1 MSGIVGSKLNIR
13 GSGLVGSLGTDG
25 QHLLSAGP
33 GVTNVFETAAGG
45 GKLGQVIYTSYTTEG
60 TGTNTSWADVS
71 GFSAVLT
78 PAATSSKILCRA
90 MGVCGA
96 STRSMSLN
104 LKMTYNHSGISAT
117 DVVLGASPVVTG
129 GVAGTPTHWGSGEEF
144 AASADAVT
152 NTTRTYCLEG
162 LVTPSTTN
170 EVTIQVAII
179 QPDSGVSYTWYLNR
193 SHTRGGG
200 VQDSNSAASLVI
212 MEILA

>member
-1 MSGIVGSKLNIR
+1 MSGVTADNVGRS
-13 GSGLVGSLGTDG
+13 SGLVK
-25 QHLLSAGP
+25 
-33 GVTNVFETAAGG
+33 AAGG
-45 GKLGQVIYTSYTTEG
+45 GGKIGQVVYTSFTTEA

-71 GFSAVLT
+71 GYSAVLT
-78 PAATSSKILCRA
+78 PAATTSKILCRA

-96 STRSMSLN
+96 SVRSMSLN
-104 LKMTYNHSGISAT
+104 LKLTYNHSGISAT

-129 GVAGTPTHWGSGEEF
+129 GVVGTPTHWGSGEEF
-144 AASADAVT
+144 AASGDSVT

-179 QPDSGVSYTWYLNR
+179 QPDSNVSYTWYLNR

-200 VQDSNSAASLVI
+200 VQDSNSAASLTI